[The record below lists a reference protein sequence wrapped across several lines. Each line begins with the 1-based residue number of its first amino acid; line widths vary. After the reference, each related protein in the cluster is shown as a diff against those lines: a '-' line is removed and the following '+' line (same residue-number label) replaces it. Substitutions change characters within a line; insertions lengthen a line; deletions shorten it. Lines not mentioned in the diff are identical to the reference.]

1 MANFELQM
9 DVAGFIFDLD
19 GVLTDTAEYHY
30 LAWKRLADEDGLP
43 FSRADNE
50 ALRGISRRESL
61 LILLKGCVLPEE
73 RQQEMMERKNA
84 YYLEFI
90 RSVTPADLLPGARAL
105 LEEIGASG
113 RKIALGSASKNA
125 LEVLD
130 RLGIRHLLDSVSDG
144 FSVDK
149 QKPAP
154 DLFLHAA
161 GQLGLLPVQCV
172 VVEDSAAGIEAALT
186 GGFPTLGLGPVE
198 RVGQADLVFPSLA
211 HVTLTDILE
220 GLKP

>member
-1 MANFELQM
+1 MGNFELQM

-61 LILLKGCVLPEE
+61 LILLKGRVLSEE
-73 RQQEMMERKNA
+73 CLQAMMERKNA

-90 RSVTPADLLPGARAL
+90 RSITSADLLPGARAL

-161 GQLGLLPVQCV
+161 GQLGLSPVQCV
-172 VVEDSAAGIEAALT
+172 VVEDSTAGIEAALT
-186 GGFPTLGLGPVE
+186 GGFPTLGLGPSSE
-198 RVGQADLVFPSLA
+198 LGRP
-211 HVTLTDILE
+211 ILFFH
-220 GLKP
+220 LWRM